1 MDYREQLQPGVG
13 FLHLQRTLQ
22 PGERIPALP
31 SLLAQLSALQSAMGN
46 SIPPADPDP
55 EPEAAEVEAE
65 ELED

>member
-46 SIPPADPDP
+46 SIPPADP

>member
-31 SLLAQLSALQSAMGN
+31 SLLAQLSALQCAMGN
-46 SIPPADPDP
+46 SVAPEMQP
-55 EPEAAEVEAE
+55 EPAETALEAE

>member
-13 FLHLQRTLQ
+13 FIHLQRTLQ

-31 SLLAQLSALQSAMGN
+31 SLFAQLSALQSSMGD
-46 SIPPADPDP
+46 SVAPDDA
-55 EPEAAEVEAE
+55 EPEAAPLEAE

>member
-22 PGERIPALP
+22 PGERVPALP
-31 SLLAQLSALQSAMGN
+31 SLLAQLSALQTAMGE
-46 SIPPADPDP
+46 SIPPADP
-55 EPEAAEVEAE
+55 EPETAEVEAE

>member
-22 PGERIPALP
+22 PGERVPALP
-31 SLLAQLSALQSAMGN
+31 SLLAQLSALQASM
-46 SIPPADPDP
+46 DPSVATA
-55 EPEAAEVEAE
+55 EPELVAAEAMEAD